1 LRWSRI
7 KATEE
12 KMLAIENPLD
22 VWNVGSFDSALIAL
36 LES

>member
-1 LRWSRI
+1 
-7 KATEE
+7 
-12 KMLAIENPLD
+12 MLAIENPLD